1 MSSTELYFRLYVRVL
16 LQNTQL
22 TYPHHKRSCPG
33 APAFSEVCCSGRHQA
48 LCTQRTAFA
57 CNGQYV
63 LSTKP
68 THATATWYTL
78 LLIALKGWH
87 SKARLFDPSHRNLSC
102 KQNSGTCSHILKLT
116 MSNSWSSSNRR
127 RRRTSCWN
135 LRCPSAPGP
144 TFTCDHPIKSM
155 VSVYWSVT
163 GNCGWSSTSS
173 ITLQQLQCADWSHF
187 SINH

>member
-1 MSSTELYFRLYVRVL
+1 VIMGSTELYFRLYVRVL

-33 APAFSEVCCSGRHQA
+33 APACSEVCCSGRHQA

-63 LSTKP
+63 LSSTKP
-68 THATATWYTL
+68 THAAATRYTL

-87 SKARLFDPSHRNLSC
+87 CKAKLFAPPHRNLSC
-102 KQNSGTCSHILKLT
+102 KQNSGICSHILKLT

-127 RRRTSCWN
+127 RRRTSC
-135 LRCPSAPGP
+135 
-144 TFTCDHPIKSM
+144 
-155 VSVYWSVT
+155 
-163 GNCGWSSTSS
+163 
-173 ITLQQLQCADWSHF
+173 
-187 SINH
+187 